1 MLYDCKRNKN
11 KLFLHILLASSNSL
25 LVLFASKIT
34 NQPTKTK
41 RVRLDAQKLTFV
53 CDDDFGVTCFYQK
66 IIVLPI

>member
-25 LVLFASKIT
+25 LVLFAPKLRTNT
-34 NQPTKTK
+34 NQKT
-41 RVRLDAQKLTFV
+41 RLDAQKLTFV